1 MPLDPSI
8 AAKIAGYQQELRSE
22 REENRR
28 RFPQAAQFKDAAE
41 RVFGKCKLIRATNA
55 AGESV
60 GPVDSEPWLSWP
72 DFGKYGGSIAPVLRD
87 KAVK

>member
-1 MPLDPSI
+1 MIDPSI
-8 AAKIAGYQQELRSE
+8 AAKIAGYQQELRNE
-22 REENRR
+22 REENRK

-60 GPVDSEPWLSWP
+60 GPVDSEPWIAWP
-72 DFGKYGGSIAPVLRD
+72 DFGIYGGSSAQGLRD